1 MAKRKDYDLMNYAK
15 YRERRQ
21 RSSNAGKNLTKLWWL
36 GRWAHKE
43 SEAKR
48 KQRRRELDRKIK
60 QNEKE
65 YEELKKKNGPLT
77 LKDIIIFLI
86 MGVIGTVLIDVAIN
100 FGLKAVIG
108 LIVAIIVIA
117 FIIYLK
123 LNPSEDVPTPNR
135 LSESEID
142 ELHRHLENIDM
153 YKNIVNTST
162 DVYAVKCAMDELLS
176 LIDIVMSYEEKDLNE
191 AGMSKVKLPEQRK
204 FIVDNYDTILEQVA
218 EGVSE

>member
-1 MAKRKDYDLMNYAK
+1 MAKRKDYDLMNYVK
-15 YRERRQ
+15 YREQ
-21 RSSNAGKNLTKLWWL
+21 RHHSSNAGKTFSRLWWL

-65 YEELKKKNGPLT
+65 YEELKKTNGPLT

-86 MGVIGTVLIDVAIN
+86 MVVIGTVLIDVAIN

-123 LNPSEDVPTPNR
+123 LNPSEDIPTSGR
-135 LSESEID
+135 LSEGEIE
-142 ELHRHLENIDM
+142 ELHRHLQNIDM

-162 DVYAVKCAMDELLS
+162 DVYAVKCAMDELLRI
-176 LIDIVMSYEEKDLNE
+176 IDIVMSYEERDLNE
-191 AGMSKVKLPEQRK
+191 TGM
-204 FIVDNYDTILEQVA
+204 
-218 EGVSE
+218 